1 MTTNKPILIA
11 LGFVVAT
18 GVIGSVLSP
27 QNVINILGFCGF
39 ITVSLV
45 GLVKAGATA
54 EKVEEVKVD
63 LKKTSKEQSETLSEI
78 KDTGEKVHILVNSNM
93 GIQLRL
99 NAVQSRRLADITK
112 NPDDIKAA
120 ALAQSMLEEHEKKQ
134 AVVDAHAS
142 H

>member
-18 GVIGSVLSP
+18 GVIGSVFSP

>member
-18 GVIGSVLSP
+18 GVIGSVFSP

-134 AVVDAHAS
+134 AVVDAHAA